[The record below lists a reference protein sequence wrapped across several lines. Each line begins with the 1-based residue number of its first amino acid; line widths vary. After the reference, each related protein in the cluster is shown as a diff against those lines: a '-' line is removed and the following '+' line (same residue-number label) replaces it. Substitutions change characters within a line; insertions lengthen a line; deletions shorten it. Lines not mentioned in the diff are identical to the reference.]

1 MQLLVSKVYSSSYTV
16 HCSPTLTSE
25 ILEHE
30 ARGRYHT
37 LHCWGW
43 SDWCMQYTWAHHPRW
58 YPHKSHSC
66 CGTLCAVEGKGTL
79 CQICYLYYIQPT
91 ITRVFHTQ
99 PRGTIQKIPN
109 NEGLFIESWS
119 GSAGYSAEMLTEDG
133 KSWRVEDES
142 TLASSVNIEAEYP
155 ALADHEEI
163 A

>member
-1 MQLLVSKVYSSSYTV
+1 MRRVDVQRSN
-16 HCSPTLTSE
+16 SE
-25 ILEHE
+25 RE
-30 ARGRYHT
+30 Y
-37 LHCWGW
+37 
-43 SDWCMQYTWAHHPRW
+43 
-58 YPHKSHSC
+58 
-66 CGTLCAVEGKGTL
+66 
-79 CQICYLYYIQPT
+79 
-91 ITRVFHTQ
+91 
-99 PRGTIQKIPN
+99 

>member
-1 MQLLVSKVYSSSYTV
+1 MYAFKAMRFFSKY
-16 HCSPTLTSE
+16 
-25 ILEHE
+25 
-30 ARGRYHT
+30 
-37 LHCWGW
+37 
-43 SDWCMQYTWAHHPRW
+43 
-58 YPHKSHSC
+58 
-66 CGTLCAVEGKGTL
+66 
-79 CQICYLYYIQPT
+79 
-91 ITRVFHTQ
+91 
-99 PRGTIQKIPN
+99 N